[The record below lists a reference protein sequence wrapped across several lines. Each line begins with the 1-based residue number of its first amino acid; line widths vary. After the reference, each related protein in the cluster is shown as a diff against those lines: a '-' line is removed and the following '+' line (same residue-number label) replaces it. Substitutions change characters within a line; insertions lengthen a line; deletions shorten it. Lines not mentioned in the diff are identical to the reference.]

1 MAFLKNL
8 KTKLSSVREKWSDGV
23 VSLFSGRLDE
33 DFWVDLEEKLISGDV
48 GVDLSESLVAELRT
62 ISKRDSVRDPEA
74 LLSSFRDILVNRL
87 SKIPSMGAP
96 VNLSGGL
103 KVVVMVGVNGSGKT
117 TTAGKL
123 AKSFQS
129 QGKKVVMAA
138 ADTYRAAAVE
148 QLQAWGQRTGV
159 RVIAQQK
166 GSDAGA
172 VTFDSINAAKASN
185 ADVVIVDTAGRLQS
199 KHNLME
205 ELGKIYRVISR
216 EVDREKIESFLVLDA
231 VTGQNALR
239 QAQVFDESAPL
250 TGIILTKYDNTAK
263 GGIVLAIADQLGL
276 PIRYI
281 GIGEG
286 LDDLGPFVVESFVD
300 AILGGPSREKAS
312 EVNA

>member
-33 DFWVDLEEKLISGDV
+33 DFWTDLEEKLISGDV
-48 GVDLSESLVAELRT
+48 GVDLSESLVAELRS

-74 LLSSFRDILVNRL
+74 LLSSFRNLLVGRL
-87 SKIPSMGAP
+87 TRIPSMGVP
-96 VNLSGGL
+96 VDLSNGL

-172 VTFDSINAAKASN
+172 VTFDSINAAKASK

-216 EVDREKIESFLVLDA
+216 EVDRENIESFLVLDA

-250 TGIILTKYDNTAK
+250 TGIVLTKYDNTAK

-300 AILGGPSREKAS
+300 AILGGPSKEEVS

>member
-33 DFWVDLEEKLISGDV
+33 DFWTDLEEKLISGDV
-48 GVDLSESLVAELRT
+48 GVDLSESLVAELRS

-74 LLSSFRDILVNRL
+74 LLSSFRNLLVGRL
-87 SKIPSMGAP
+87 TRIPSMGVP
-96 VNLSGGL
+96 VDLSNGL

-172 VTFDSINAAKASN
+172 VTFDSINAAKASK

-216 EVDREKIESFLVLDA
+216 EVDREDIESFLVLDA

-250 TGIILTKYDNTAK
+250 TGIVLTKYDNTAK

-300 AILGGPSREKAS
+300 AILGGPSKEEVS

>member
-1 MAFLKNL
+1 MTFLKNL

-33 DFWVDLEEKLISGDV
+33 DFWIDLEEKLISGDV
-48 GVDLSESLVAELRT
+48 GVDLSESLVAELRA
-62 ISKRDSVRDPEA
+62 ISKRDSIRDPEV
-74 LLSSFRDILVNRL
+74 LLTSFRDLLVNRL
-87 SKIPSMGAP
+87 ARIPFMGAP
-96 VNLSGGL
+96 VDLSSGL
-103 KVVVMVGVNGSGKT
+103 KVIVMVGVNGSGKT

-123 AKSFQS
+123 AKSFQT

-159 RVIAQQK
+159 RVISQQK

-172 VTFDSINAAKASN
+172 VTFDSINAAKASK

-216 EVDREKIESFLVLDA
+216 EVDRENIESFLVLDA

-263 GGIVLAIADQLGL
+263 GGIVLAIADQLEL

-286 LDDLGPFVVESFVD
+286 LDDLGPFDVESFVD
-300 AILGGPSREKAS
+300 ALLGKSSKEEAL
-312 EVNA
+312 E